1 MADAP
6 GTVAEPEEPAK
17 PRRLG
22 LWVAFAAAAGMLASW
37 AGPASWPDGTG
48 RVRVQVR
55 GAPVVDAPIEVGK
68 SAPFEA
74 RGEAGGVAV
83 TASSAKGADGRTQF
97 VLALKVEAAAGAAPP
112 ALADLRAVLVLPGG
126 GEEPVPVV
134 EGSGGSFTAKRRPP
148 VRAKVVLGLL
158 AAVVILWV
166 TEAVP
171 LFVSALFVPVVLV
184 ATRASPAREC
194 LGSFFDPV
202 VALFF
207 GTFLA
212 AAAARRAGLDSLAAR
227 SIIAWF
233 GRGPLLLLAALMV
246 ASMFLSLWMSNTA
259 AAALVLPVALSASA
273 PLGPGFRKAAVLGV
287 AYAANAG
294 GVGTLVGT
302 PANLL
307 AARFLRE
314 YGDRTVTFTDWFG
327 YGLPLALLLLPVS
340 GVILW
345 GWTRKDLGDAS
356 GFAEARRA
364 VLAIAPA
371 PAPGRWTVGA
381 VLVATVVLWI
391 TEPAHGIDAAIV
403 GLGAAATLAAL
414 NFVRKEDLG
423 QLPWEALLLFG
434 SGIALGSA
442 VFASGA
448 SDFIAVRLEAL
459 QGLPPLVAT
468 GAIALLTLLLTA
480 MASNTASAAIVIPLM
495 FPLAGVLG
503 VDPAVLVITAALASS
518 VDFALVV
525 GTPPTMMARAT
536 GAVTSREIFRAG
548 ILVDLAALLILV
560 LVLPRIWSALGLV

>member
-6 GTVAEPEEPAK
+6 GRVVEPEEPAK
-17 PRRLG
+17 PRRVG
-22 LWVAFAAAAGMLASW
+22 LWIAIAAAAGVLAAW
-37 AGPASWPDGTG
+37 AGPAPWPEGTG
-48 RVRVQVR
+48 RLRVQVR
-55 GAPVVDAPIEVGK
+55 GAPAVDAPIEVGK
-68 SAPFEA
+68 DSPFEA

-83 TASSAKGADGRTQF
+83 AASSAKGAGGRTQF
-97 VLALKVEAAAGAAPP
+97 VLVLKVDAAAGAAPP
-112 ALADLRAVLVLPGG
+112 ALKDLRATILLPGG
-126 GEEPVPVV
+126 GEEPVPVL
-134 EGSGGSFTAKRRPP
+134 EGRDGTFTAKRRPP
-148 VRAKVVLGLL
+148 VKAKVVLGLL

-184 ATRASPAREC
+184 ATRASPSREC

-212 AAAARRAGLDSLAAR
+212 AAAARRAGLDALAAR
-227 SIIAWF
+227 TIIAWF
-233 GRGPLLLLAALMV
+233 GRGPLRLLAALMV

-259 AAALVLPVALSASA
+259 AAALILPVALAASA

-287 AYAANAG
+287 AYAANSG

-314 YGDRTVTFTDWFG
+314 YGDRTVTFADWFG

-340 GVILW
+340 GIILW
-345 GWTRKDLGDAS
+345 TWARKDLGDRS

-371 PAPGRWTVGA
+371 PASGRWTVGA
-381 VLVATVVLWI
+381 VLVATVALWI
-391 TEPAHGIDAAIV
+391 TEPVHGVDAAIV

-414 NFVRKEDLG
+414 NFVRREDLG

-448 SDFIAVRLEAL
+448 SDFIAVRLEGL

-503 VDPAVLVITAALASS
+503 VDPAILVITAALASS

-536 GAVTSREIFRAG
+536 SKEIFRAG

-560 LVLPRIWSALGLV
+560 LVLPRIWSLLGLV